1 MLNRHKIDR
10 IDGRR
15 KIKLGEQGLSGRK
28 LTRREM
34 KTTGGNRRIPG
45 EKDSIKKKQSKEKLN
60 KTAGNV
66 KNVKEMPERYCKDSC
81 ND

>member
-10 IDGRR
+10 IDGER
-15 KIKLGEQGLSGRK
+15 KIKLGGQRLSGRK
-28 LTRREM
+28 LTRRET
-34 KTTGGNRRIPG
+34 KTTGGNRSMPG
-45 EKDSIKKKQSKEKLN
+45 EKDSIKKKQSKEKLK
-60 KTAGNV
+60 KTAGNI